1 MDGRAKMP
9 RGEIAARL
17 VFWCGT
23 FLFLLYLF
31 VKSWEL
37 SSGDPT
43 LESRRI
49 DFIAFWAAARLAL
62 AGRPLAAFDPA
73 ALAEAAGV
81 DAGTVENLRWLYPPA
96 FHALIAPLGLLPYW
110 AAWVA
115 FAIVSAAALALAADG
130 PARPL
135 PGGWRLVVVS
145 PVTLIGCLAIGQTS
159 LLWTAGLMAALWA
172 IRQERRVAAGAWIA
186 LLTIKPQLGILVP
199 VALLAARNWRTFAA
213 ASAIA
218 AVVILGPT
226 ALFGVEYWRHFLAD
240 LDGTVARM
248 ERGYVLDRLVS
259 TYGFLRAAGAD
270 HAPALAA
277 QLMATVMLGAAVAW
291 TWSRTALGT
300 DLKFAVLCAAIPLAT
315 PYAYYYEMV
324 LTLAA
329 GVFLVRDGFGRG
341 LLAKAWLFL
350 IWLGPV
356 PSLYLPGLA
365 TVALAAPPLI
375 AGTLAIGL
383 VRAWRPRAGTPGR
396 HPLVPGASG
405 RGAHRQV
412 MR

>member
-1 MDGRAKMP
+1 MP

-17 VFWCGT
+17 IFWCGT

-37 SSGDPT
+37 SSGDPA

-62 AGRPLAAFDPA
+62 AGVPLAAFDPA
-73 ALAEAAGV
+73 ALAEAAGL
-81 DAGTVENLRWLYPPA
+81 DAGTVENLRWLYPPG
-96 FHALIAPLGLLPYW
+96 FHALIAPVGLLPYW

-115 FAIVSAAALALAADG
+115 FAFVSAAALAFAARE

-135 PGGWRLVVVS
+135 PGGWRLVVVA

-172 IRQERRVAAGAWIA
+172 MRRERRVAAGAWIA
-186 LLTIKPQLGILVP
+186 LLTLKPQLGILIP
-199 VALLAARNWRTFAA
+199 VALVAARDWRTIAA
-213 ASAIA
+213 ATAIA

-226 ALFGVEYWRHFLAD
+226 ALFGLEYWQHFLAD

-270 HAPALAA
+270 HATALAS
-277 QLMATVMLGAAVAW
+277 QLVATVVLGAAVAW
-291 TWSRTALGT
+291 TWRRTALGT

-329 GVFLVRDGFGRG
+329 GVFLVRDGFGKGHLARLW
-341 LLAKAWLFL
+341 LLA

-356 PSLYLPGLA
+356 PALYLPEMT
-365 TVALAAPPLI
+365 TVAIAAPPLI
-375 AGTLAIGL
+375 AGTLGVCLA
-383 VRAWRPRAGTPGR
+383 RAWRQ
-396 HPLVPGASG
+396 LAS
-405 RGAHRQV
+405 RPA
-412 MR
+412 

>member
-1 MDGRAKMP
+1 MEGRATMP

-17 VFWCGT
+17 IFWCGT

-37 SSGDPT
+37 SSGDPA

-62 AGRPLAAFDPA
+62 AGVPLAAFDPA
-73 ALAEAAGV
+73 ALAEAAGL
-81 DAGTVENLRWLYPPA
+81 DAGTVENLRWLYPPG
-96 FHALIAPLGLLPYW
+96 FHALIAPVGLLPYW

-115 FAIVSAAALALAADG
+115 FAFVSAAALAFAARE

-135 PGGWRLVVVS
+135 PGGWRLVVVA

-172 IRQERRVAAGAWIA
+172 MRRERRVAAGAWIA
-186 LLTIKPQLGILVP
+186 LLTLKPQLGILIP
-199 VALLAARNWRTFAA
+199 VALVAARDWRTIAA
-213 ASAIA
+213 ATAIA

-226 ALFGVEYWRHFLAD
+226 ALFGLEYWQHFLAD

-270 HAPALAA
+270 HATALAS
-277 QLMATVMLGAAVAW
+277 QLVATVVLGAAVAW
-291 TWSRTALGT
+291 TWRRTALGT

-329 GVFLVRDGFGRG
+329 GVFLVRDGFGKGHLARLW
-341 LLAKAWLFL
+341 LLA

-356 PSLYLPGLA
+356 PALYLPEMT
-365 TVALAAPPLI
+365 TVAIAAPPLI
-375 AGTLAIGL
+375 AGTLGVCLA
-383 VRAWRPRAGTPGR
+383 RAWRQ
-396 HPLVPGASG
+396 LAS
-405 RGAHRQV
+405 RPA
-412 MR
+412 